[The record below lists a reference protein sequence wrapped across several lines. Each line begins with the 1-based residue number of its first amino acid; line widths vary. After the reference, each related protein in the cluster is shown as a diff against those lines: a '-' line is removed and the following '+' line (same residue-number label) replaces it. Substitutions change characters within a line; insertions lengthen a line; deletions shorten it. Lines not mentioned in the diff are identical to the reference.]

1 MTPPDPRTKEPPL
14 PDLTDNSR
22 TAPARPVP
30 RPARNDSEPTPS
42 TRLSRT
48 AGRLLTEAGP
58 ALAVWAG
65 AALLQL
71 LMLWWLSTRPDWLH
85 AALTPWD
92 NEWYVS
98 IAEQGYPHAF
108 SYDASGQLTGNTLAF
123 FPLYP
128 LLIKVVAALTG
139 LGGQSAS
146 IVVAWLAS
154 AGASVAVHR
163 LALRLYGERAAL
175 CLVLLVFT
183 QPMAITLWIGYSESL
198 FLLLAACC
206 LLAAHRRAWLTAG
219 ALALLAGLA
228 RSTGVALAVA
238 LAVAVVP
245 PMWRERRIDWRAVA
259 GVVIGALG
267 VPLYL
272 AWVGLRLGRLDAWLV
287 IQRAG
292 WHTAWDWG
300 YATWQFL
307 TDTLQ
312 RGHDWVPVAT
322 AVLLVA
328 LAAASVTALLR
339 RPWPPLAVYGL
350 LVFALTVGQTNYYHS
365 KLRLLVPALL
375 ALTPLA
381 RAFARAGARSAAP
394 AAAVFALFGSWFG
407 AYMLTNWIYAI

>member
-1 MTPPDPRTKEPPL
+1 MRPPGDDSDSAPSGTPPRTG
-14 PDLTDNSR
+14 R
-22 TAPARPVP
+22 
-30 RPARNDSEPTPS
+30 
-42 TRLSRT
+42 
-48 AGRLLTEAGP
+48 RLLTAAGP

-85 AALTPWD
+85 TALTPWD

-98 IAEQGYPHAF
+98 IAEQGYPHSF
-108 SYDASGQLTGNTLAF
+108 SYDANGQLTGNTLAF

-128 LLIKVVAALTG
+128 LLIKVVGTLTG

-146 IVVAWLAS
+146 IAVAWLAS
-154 AGASVAVHR
+154 AGGAVAVYR
-163 LALRLYGERAAL
+163 LGLRLYGERAAL

-219 ALALLAGLA
+219 GLAFLAGLT
-228 RSTGVALAVA
+228 RSTGVAVALA
-238 LAVAVVP
+238 LAVAALP
-245 PMWRERRIDWRAVA
+245 PMWRARRIDWRALA
-259 GVVIGALG
+259 GVAVGLLG
-267 VPLYL
+267 VPLYV
-272 AWVGLRLGRLDAWLV
+272 AWVGLRLGRLDAWLT

-307 TDTLQ
+307 ADTLQ

-328 LAAASVTALLR
+328 LAAAAVTAVLR

-375 ALTPLA
+375 TLVPLA
-381 RAFARAGARSAAP
+381 RAFGKAGPRSAAP
-394 AAAVFALFGSWFG
+394 AAAVFALFGTWFG

>member
-1 MTPPDPRTKEPPL
+1 MRPPGDDSDSAPSGTPPRTGG
-14 PDLTDNSR
+14 
-22 TAPARPVP
+22 V
-30 RPARNDSEPTPS
+30 
-42 TRLSRT
+42 
-48 AGRLLTEAGP
+48 LLTAAGP

-92 NEWYVS
+92 NQWYVS
-98 IAEQGYPHAF
+98 IAEQGYPHSF
-108 SYDASGQLTGNTLAF
+108 SYDANGQLTGNTLAF

-128 LLIKVVAALTG
+128 LLIKVVGTLTG

-146 IVVAWLAS
+146 IAVAWLAS
-154 AGASVAVHR
+154 AGAAVAVYR
-163 LALRLYGERAAL
+163 LGLRLYGARAAL

-219 ALALLAGLA
+219 GLAFLAGLT
-228 RSTGVALAVA
+228 RSTGVAVALA
-238 LAVAVVP
+238 LAVAALP
-245 PMWRERRIDWRAVA
+245 PMWRARRIDWRALA
-259 GVVIGALG
+259 GVAVGLLG
-267 VPLYL
+267 VPLYM
-272 AWVGLRLGRLDAWLV
+272 AWVGLRLGRLDAWLT

-307 TDTLQ
+307 ADTLQ
-312 RGHDWVPVAT
+312 RGHDWVPVIT

-328 LAAASVTALLR
+328 LAAAAVTAVLR

-375 ALTPLA
+375 TLVPLA
-381 RAFARAGARSAAP
+381 RAFGKAGLRSAAP
-394 AAAVFALFGSWFG
+394 AAAVFALFGTWFG